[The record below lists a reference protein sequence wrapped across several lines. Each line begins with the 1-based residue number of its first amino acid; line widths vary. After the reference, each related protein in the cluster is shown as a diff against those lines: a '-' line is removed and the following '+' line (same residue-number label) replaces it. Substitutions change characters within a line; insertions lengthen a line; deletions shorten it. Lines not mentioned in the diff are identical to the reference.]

1 MFEHLGVSAEQ
12 ARVYERL
19 VRTGSCTAEEAGT
32 RPELLEDLVRLGVVR
47 RLADDVWQAVQP
59 DLAVEML
66 IAARED
72 GHLRARADAA
82 ALMEVYLRNRAE
94 QHHDTSMVEVVNG
107 AGQVR
112 DVWQAL
118 LAGARTEVCVLD
130 QPPYI
135 TPVEEHTA
143 MELDTRRRHVRWR
156 VIYDRSSVELP
167 GRAAEIAELVASGE
181 RARVTPTLPFKLAVV
196 DARVAVL
203 PVAVRGVVLP
213 GVVLPRV
220 VDQVLLIRPSPL
232 LDVLVSMFDLY
243 WDNAIP
249 FSPGASGG
257 EVDTQLVALLAAGLT
272 DESIARQLGLG
283 PRTVQ
288 RRVRQL
294 MDRSGA
300 QTRFQAGVQAVRRGW
315 L

>member
-1 MFEHLGVSAEQ
+1 MVFEHLGASAEQ

-19 VRTGSCTAEEAGT
+19 VRTGSCTAREAGAS
-32 RPELLEDLVRLGVVR
+32 PDVLDELVRLGVVR
-47 RLADDVWQAVQP
+47 RLGDDVWQAVPP
-59 DLAVEML
+59 DLAVEVL

-72 GHLRARADAA
+72 GHRRARASAA
-82 ALMEVYLRNRAE
+82 PLMEVYLRNRAE

-107 AGQVR
+107 AGAVR

-118 LAGARTEVCVLD
+118 LAGARSEVCVLD
-130 QPPYI
+130 QPPYLS
-135 TPVEEHTA
+135 PVEEHTA
-143 MELDTRRRHVRWR
+143 MEVDTRRRHVQWR

-167 GRAAEIAELVASGE
+167 GRPAEIGELVASGE
-181 RARVTPTLPFKLAVV
+181 RARVTPTLTFKLGVV

-203 PVAVRGVVLP
+203 PVAVRGL
-213 GVVLPRV
+213 

-232 LDVLVSMFDLY
+232 LDVLVSMFELY

-249 FSPGASGG
+249 FSPHGSGG
-257 EVDTQLVALLAAGLT
+257 EVDTRLPALLAAGLT
-272 DESIARQLGLG
+272 DESIARHLGLG

-294 MDRSGA
+294 MDRCGA
-300 QTRFQAGVQAVRRGW
+300 RTRFQAGVQAMRKGW

>member
-1 MFEHLGVSAEQ
+1 MEVFSHLGVPDEQ

-19 VRTGSCTAEEAGT
+19 VHMGSCTVEEAQT
-32 RPELLEDLVRLGVVR
+32 RPEVLEDLHRLGVVR
-47 RLADDVWQAVQP
+47 RVAADVWQAVPP

-72 GHLRARADAA
+72 GHRRARAEAAPLMDA
-82 ALMEVYLRNRAE
+82 YLRNRAE
-94 QHHDTSMVEVVNG
+94 QHHDTAMVEVVNG
-107 AGQVR
+107 ADAVR
-112 DVWQAL
+112 DLWQAL
-118 LAGARTEVCVLD
+118 LAGARSEVCVLD

-135 TPVEEHTA
+135 SPVEEHVA
-143 MELDTRRRHVRWR
+143 LEIDTRRRHVQWR

-167 GRAAEIAELVASGE
+167 GRLGEIAELVASGE

-203 PVAVRGVVLP
+203 PVAVRGVV
-213 GVVLPRV
+213 
-220 VDQVLLIRPSPL
+220 DQVLLIRPSPL
-232 LDVLVSMFDLY
+232 LDVLTSMFDLY
-243 WDNAIP
+243 WDNSIP
-249 FSPGASGG
+249 FNPGASGA
-257 EVDTQLVALLAAGLT
+257 EVDTQLLALLAAGLT
-272 DESIARQLGLG
+272 DESIARHLGLG

-294 MDRSGA
+294 MDRCGA
-300 QTRFQAGVQAVRRGW
+300 QTRFQAGVQAMRRGW

>member
-1 MFEHLGVSAEQ
+1 MFSHLGVPDEQ

-19 VRTGSCTAEEAGT
+19 VHMGSCTVEEAQT
-32 RPELLEDLVRLGVVR
+32 RPEVLEDLHRLGVVR
-47 RLADDVWQAVQP
+47 RVAADVWQAVPP

-72 GHLRARADAA
+72 GHRRARAEAAPLMDA
-82 ALMEVYLRNRAE
+82 YLRNRAE
-94 QHHDTSMVEVVNG
+94 QHHDTAMVEVVNG
-107 AGQVR
+107 ADAVR
-112 DVWQAL
+112 DLWQAL
-118 LAGARTEVCVLD
+118 LAGARSEVCVLD

-135 TPVEEHTA
+135 SPVEEHVA
-143 MELDTRRRHVRWR
+143 LEIDTRRRQVQWR

-167 GRAAEIAELVASGE
+167 GRLGEIAQLVASGE

-203 PVAVRGVVLP
+203 PVAVRGVV
-213 GVVLPRV
+213 
-220 VDQVLLIRPSPL
+220 DQVLLIRPSPL
-232 LDVLVSMFDLY
+232 LDVLTSMFDLY
-243 WDNAIP
+243 WDNSIP
-249 FSPGASGG
+249 FNPGASAA
-257 EVDTQLVALLAAGLT
+257 EVDTQLLALLAAGLT
-272 DESIARQLGLG
+272 DESIARHLGLG

-294 MDRSGA
+294 MDRCGA
-300 QTRFQAGVQAVRRGW
+300 QTRFQAGVQAMRRGW